1 MSRVSSTYTEVQ
13 YEIPYVECLQV
24 GHLGEAYEEWVHQPV
39 VSKEGPRL
47 FENDILE
54 FFTRT
59 VWWAIPIVW
68 LPVVCWFVS
77 KAVEMGVPST
87 QIIVSLVGGIFFWTL
102 LEYCLHRFLFHIKTN
117 GYWGNTLHYLLHG
130 CHHKHPMDRLRLVFP
145 PAGATCIAVPL
156 WYLIKLTTPSSIAPT
171 FFGGVL
177 LGYIMYDCTHYYV
190 HHGKPNKGVSSN
202 LKRFHMN
209 HHFRIHDKGFGITSS
224 FWDIVFGTPPPK
236 SSKESM

>member
-1 MSRVSSTYTEVQ
+1 MGANMVTKNFIVDLNKPLVS
-13 YEIPYVECLQV
+13 QV

-54 FFTRT
+54 

-87 QIIVSLVGGIFFWTL
+87 QIVVSLVGGIFFWTL

-145 PAGATCIAVPL
+145 PAGATCIAVPR
-156 WYLIKLTTPSSIAPT
+156 
-171 FFGGVL
+171 
-177 LGYIMYDCTHYYV
+177 YIMYDCTHYYV